1 MRLACSGLLLGCWLA
16 LQLPAVGAATPIIA
30 ADYLETSPHRELI
43 EYALKVT
50 EADYGPVTL
59 TFGGEMVQGRAE
71 QLLKDGKLL
80 HLVVFAPSP
89 ERERDLLPVYFP
101 LSQGLLGY
109 RICIINSGQQY
120 KFDPVKTLQDWQKAD
135 LTIGQGTH
143 WPDVAV
149 LRHNSLTVVTNPL
162 YTLLFEMVRQQ
173 RFDCFARS
181 ADELARDLQSEH
193 ATGLVAER
201 RLLLHYPQL
210 SMIFVSQSFPQ
221 LAERLQKGLEQ
232 AHADGVVQ
240 RHFRRHYGAII
251 EQLRCEQRQLLK
263 LENPQLSEASRQA
276 LLRFAATPEQ
286 LLAAPAAACKGQ

>member
-1 MRLACSGLLLGCWLA
+1 MRLACSGLLLGGWLA

-50 EADYGPVTL
+50 EADYGPATL
-59 TFGGEMVQGRAE
+59 TFSGEMVQGRAE

-109 RICIINSGQQY
+109 RICIINNGQQY

-149 LRHNSLTVVTNPL
+149 LRHNNLTVVTNPL
-162 YTLLFEMVRQQ
+162 YSLLFEMVRQQ

-251 EQLRCEQRQLLK
+251 DQLRCEQRQLLK

-276 LLRFAATPEQ
+276 LLRFASTPEQ